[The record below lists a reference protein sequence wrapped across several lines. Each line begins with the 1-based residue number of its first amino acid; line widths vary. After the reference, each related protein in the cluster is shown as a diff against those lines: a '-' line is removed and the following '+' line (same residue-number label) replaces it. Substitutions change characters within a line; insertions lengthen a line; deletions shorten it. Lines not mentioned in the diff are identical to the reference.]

1 MYADG
6 SSQGASVRI
15 HALSDGHRSS
25 RPARL
30 ASVVVDQLAHRII
43 GGELAPGTI
52 LPTEG
57 ALGEEFGFSRTV
69 MREALKLLEERG
81 LVRVE
86 QGRGTTVQ
94 PRESWSLLDADVL
107 EIALE
112 YDFDTVLLDDL
123 VRVRRVLE
131 ADMARVAALRLAED
145 ELAWLSENVD
155 QMAETTGD
163 YPRFQQLD
171 LSFHRVVMRASGS
184 EIGRAIVG
192 TIHAF
197 GGRRPLLNDPAP
209 AATLERTAVEH
220 RGILEALVARDSE
233 LAASRI
239 AAHIDSAW
247 DERRRGRSQAAGVA
261 GTQSDASDRASG

>member
-1 MYADG
+1 MSARP
-6 SSQGASVRI
+6 GANVRI
-15 HALSDGHRSS
+15 QTASDGHRPS

-30 ASVVVDQLAHRII
+30 ASVVVDQLAHRIV
-43 GGELAPGTI
+43 GGELVPGSV

-94 PRESWSLLDADVL
+94 PRESWALLDADVL

-112 YDFDTVLLDDL
+112 YDHDATLLDDL

-131 ADMARVAALRLAED
+131 ADMAQVAAQRLTDD
-145 ELAWLSENVD
+145 ELAWLADNVE
-155 QMAETTGD
+155 QMAKALDD
-163 YPRFQQLD
+163 YPLFQQLD

-192 TIHAF
+192 TIHAH
-197 GGRRPLLNDPAP
+197 GGRRPLLNDPSP
-209 AATLERTAVEH
+209 AATLKRTAAEH
-220 RGILEALVARDSE
+220 RGILAALVARDSE

-247 DERRRGRSQAAGVA
+247 AERRQGQIAGA
-261 GTQSDASDRASG
+261 

>member
-1 MYADG
+1 M
-6 SSQGASVRI
+6 RI
-15 HALSDGHRSS
+15 QAASDGRRAK

-43 GGELAPGTI
+43 GGELAAGTV

-94 PRESWSLLDADVL
+94 PRASWTLLDADVL
-107 EIALE
+107 EIALQ
-112 YDFDTVLLDDL
+112 YDDDLVLLNDL

-131 ADMARVAALRLAED
+131 ADMARVAAVQLTENDLAS
-145 ELAWLSENVD
+145 LAENVD
-155 QMAETTGD
+155 QMTDAMAD
-163 YPRFQQLD
+163 YRLFQKLD
-171 LSFHRVVMRASGS
+171 LSFHRIVMRASGS
-184 EIGRAIVG
+184 EVGRAIVG
-192 TIHAF
+192 TIHVHGA
-197 GGRRPLLNDPAP
+197 RRGLDGPAP
-209 AATLERTAVEH
+209 PKSLERTAAEH
-220 RGILEALVARDSE
+220 RAILEALVARDSD

-239 AAHIDSAW
+239 TAHIDSAW
-247 DERRRGRSQAAGVA
+247 SERRDSLVVARRS
-261 GTQSDASDRASG
+261 